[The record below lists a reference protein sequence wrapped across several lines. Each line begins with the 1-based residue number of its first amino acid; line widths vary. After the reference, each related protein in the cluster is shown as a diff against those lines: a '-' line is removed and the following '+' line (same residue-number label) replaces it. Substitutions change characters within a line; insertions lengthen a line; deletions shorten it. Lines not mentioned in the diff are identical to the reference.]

1 MRKRGIIAVIMVIV
15 FILSNAAAFAAIDK
29 VPGVPKNA
37 TFVYS
42 LLFNAAQKEA
52 MGKYY
57 DMVINN
63 PEFDKVAKKFAED
76 AGTEFPKGLFD
87 KVKNLTSLTLAA
99 FPNEK
104 NIKDEPVVVVLA
116 SFDNDKA
123 PVEIM
128 DKLKV
133 KFTEISKKEGKEIVF
148 TDAEENGVKVCKV
161 EAKDKS
167 KDHMKNKDV
176 KFFMSGATLGMLA
189 QNKDKDIFKDVV
201 TALKDDKESI
211 AASAK
216 FKTACEKAGKDITSI
231 MFFDTEILKKID
243 DREQQKF
250 ADAVNYIAL
259 GGFMADDLSRV
270 TTSGV
275 ISLNEAKDEETKK
288 ALNIA
293 KMLIGGIKRS
303 AHPSIAM
310 PADVIMFLDLKLNLS
325 KDLFKLPELASAPAM
340 LMMAGISLDEDIL
353 SWLDGEIF
361 VAIGDI
367 ANPKE
372 VREKSIIP
380 NVYLGLKSNSEE
392 KAGKLVEKL
401 LALAKSSPGAPE
413 AKDDT
418 VAGIKVKTLPLQGT
432 PFKDA
437 ALVLGQIGG
446 HYMIATSKA
455 AFEKAAG
462 AVAKKETSLAENVEF
477 KTLSVF
483 DAASFMSYFM
493 DSEKLTKIASE
504 FGPMKDQ
511 PKANEFLKYLAANAS
526 LQGNDIIG
534 SLIMKTDMSK
544 ITPEMVSQFL
554 KDVLEKSKNKKP
566 ADEPKIETPKGP
578 EAPEKN
584 EEPRGIKGNDEGAK
598 EGEDET
604 E

>member
-1 MRKRGIIAVIMVIV
+1 
-15 FILSNAAAFAAIDK
+15 
-29 VPGVPKNA
+29 
-37 TFVYS
+37 
-42 LLFNAAQKEA
+42 
-52 MGKYY
+52 
-57 DMVINN
+57 
-63 PEFDKVAKKFAED
+63 
-76 AGTEFPKGLFD
+76 
-87 KVKNLTSLTLAA
+87 
-99 FPNEK
+99 
-104 NIKDEPVVVVLA
+104 
-116 SFDNDKA
+116 
-123 PVEIM
+123 
-128 DKLKV
+128 
-133 KFTEISKKEGKEIVF
+133 
-148 TDAEENGVKVCKV
+148 
-161 EAKDKS
+161 
-167 KDHMKNKDV
+167 
-176 KFFMSGATLGMLA
+176 
-189 QNKDKDIFKDVV
+189 
-201 TALKDDKESI
+201 
-211 AASAK
+211 
-216 FKTACEKAGKDITSI
+216 
-231 MFFDTEILKKID
+231 
-243 DREQQKF
+243 
-250 ADAVNYIAL
+250 
-259 GGFMADDLSRV
+259 MADDLSRV